1 MRQDCNEVQTELL
14 IWIWKF
20 KSELCLRKAN
30 CQFLR
35 RNVYP
40 FHVFFTYDLPT
51 PDYKSNLKYLH
62 LNFNYF
68 FCVATQDRSIE
79 PGQRSPQLEECINA
93 VWSCKQANVF
103 ALIIWLLKWFLL
115 VVLMLE
121 LAWLAYIKSNATW
134 SRCLFWV
141 YPSRYLRGSCWS
153 GEKYDEVYLNK

>member
-14 IWIWKF
+14 KWIWKF
-20 KSELCLRKAN
+20 KSELCFRKAN

-103 ALIIWLLKWFLL
+103 ALIMMAAQVIFISRLNVGFSMTSLHKVKRHLIQVPFLSLSIKILKRKLLKRRKIW
-115 VVLMLE
+115 
-121 LAWLAYIKSNATW
+121 W
-134 SRCLFWV
+134 SLF
-141 YPSRYLRGSCWS
+141 
-153 GEKYDEVYLNK
+153 K